1 MTEQTITAT
10 PVNAPDILR
19 NAPLGRQVDIN
30 LETNILEPVS
40 HSFNTA
46 TGGRTVFVL
55 PAKGVLDSGNA
66 AITFELTNPTEADF
80 ATTYNVWAGGLGCVQ
95 RITCR
100 CGGQILSQV
109 ENAGMYATLKSGY
122 ASQDVK
128 EGILD
133 SRHYSKNRFENRI
146 APAKIAASSAV
157 LQFQQLLNPELDQGS
172 SFGRSYFGNAQNT
185 HTTQRPLCL
194 RQTAGQG
201 PEVVIRLA
209 DLFEFFSENKLPLMA
224 MAQTEIEIE
233 WAPCGDASV
242 AANDIVENVVI
253 DSTIPDAALHNPA
266 RTNQGIV
273 SMTTPNMILDYIHY
287 DDAEREKIYDAVN
300 SGGGMRLDFS
310 EVVITRGVNPAGSV
324 VAGGAADLTQRVDS
338 NHIIG
343 MAQKEVKKIYVVKQY
358 DTRTATGN
366 AERNGD
372 LNQIQ
377 IHRNPALNQFKSTQV
392 LGEQYNFF
400 INNNRVYDKD
410 IDNVATAHNYLSQCG
425 GNWNC
430 PQAYYNTSAFNTSA
444 TRQLI
449 DGSWQN
455 GAATVN
461 HNQGRTRRYL
471 AGEQNVIGINLDT
484 MKSAG
489 SVPGN
494 GLRIGSAPIEFNY
507 ARLALARS
515 AGNGGAAA
523 SALSEINLTFYIC
536 YRRSLIIRSLG
547 LDVSDA

>member
-1 MTEQTITAT
+1 MTEQSITAT

-40 HSFNTA
+40 HNFNTA

-66 AITFELTNPTEADF
+66 AIVFELTNPTEADF
-80 ATTYNVWAGGLGCVQ
+80 STTYNVWAGGLGCVQ

-128 EGILD
+128 EGVLD

-146 APAKIAASSAV
+146 APAKISTSSAA
-157 LQFQQLLNPELDQGS
+157 LQFQQLLNPELDQAS
-172 SFGRSYFGNAQNT
+172 SFGRSYFGNSQNA

-194 RQTAGQG
+194 RQTAGLG

-209 DLFEFFSENKLPLMA
+209 DLFEFFSENKLPLLA

-233 WAPCGDASV
+233 WAPCGDPSV

-253 DSTIPDAALHNPA
+253 DSTIPDSALHNPA
-266 RTNQGIV
+266 RTNQGLV
-273 SMTTPNMILDYIHY
+273 QMTTPNMILDYIHY
-287 DDAEREKIYDAVN
+287 DDAERQKIFDAVN

-324 VAGGAADLTQRVDS
+324 VPGGAADLTERVDS

-372 LNQIQ
+372 LNQIAL
-377 IHRNPALNQFKSTQV
+377 HRNPALNQFKSTQV

-410 IDNVATAHNYLSQCG
+410 VDNVATAHNYLSQIG

-430 PQAYYNTSAFNTSA
+430 PQAYYNTSQFNTSA

-455 GAATVN
+455 GALTVN

-471 AGEQNVIGINLDT
+471 AGEQNVIGLNLDT
-484 MKSAG
+484 MRAAG

-507 ARLALARS
+507 ARLCLARS
-515 AGNGGAAA
+515 AGNGGAPA